1 MVDSVVGLAHYASDP
16 SRSRGRRYP
25 QLPAPTRTEFQRDRD
40 RIVHSSGFRRL
51 VYKTQVF
58 LNHEGDLFRT
68 RLTHSL
74 EVAQLGRSI
83 ARSLRL
89 NEDLV
94 EAIALAHDMGHTP
107 FGHAGQDALN
117 DCMAPYGG
125 FEHNMQSLR
134 VVDHL
139 EERYPL
145 FDGLNLSFET
155 REGILKHCSR
165 QNAVLLEA
173 QEPGYA
179 DGLGGVGRRFLDKSQ
194 PSLEAQL
201 CNLADEI
208 AYNAH
213 DVDDG
218 VRSGLIS
225 MAQLQSVPLFAEFSR
240 EALDVNPFLGE
251 ASHSRRWMYE
261 SIRLM
266 LSSQVYDVIT
276 ATQAG
281 IDAVRP
287 VSVHD
292 VRRAPALVQFSPAMR
307 RQSTELKS
315 FLFHQLYRHPQVT
328 RTMELAKQMVQELF
342 DAYTSNPLEMQA
354 GATRTTL
361 MTGKAVQMDAFP
373 LQRAVSDYIA
383 GMTDRFASREHE
395 RLTGKRLLT

>member
-1 MVDSVVGLAHYASDP
+1 MVNSTGNLAVYASDP
-16 SRSRGRRYP
+16 AQSRGRRFV
-25 QLPAPTRTEFQRDRD
+25 QATAPTRTEFQRDRD

-83 ARSLRL
+83 ARALHL

-117 DCMAPYGG
+117 LCMRPFGG
-125 FEHNMQSLR
+125 FEHNLQSLR

-139 EERYPL
+139 EQRYPE

-165 QNAVLLEA
+165 QNAGLLESV
-173 QEPGYA
+173 EPKFS
-179 DGLGGVGRRFLDKSQ
+179 DGQGGVGQRFLERTQ

-213 DVDDG
+213 DIDDG
-218 VRSGLIS
+218 IRSGLIG
-225 MAQLQSVPLFAEFSR
+225 MKQLQSVPLFAEFCDQ
-240 EALDVNPFLGE
+240 ALAAHPFLAEPGQ
-251 ASHSRRWMYE
+251 SRRLMYE

-266 LSSQVYDVIT
+266 LSRQVFDVIE
-276 ATQAG
+276 ATQSA
-281 IDAVRP
+281 IDDVRP
-287 VSVHD
+287 ASVAG
-292 VRRAPALVQFSPAMR
+292 VRQATALVQFSTGMR
-307 RQSTELKS
+307 QQSTELKT
-315 FLFHQLYRHPQVT
+315 FLFQHLYRHPQVT
-328 RTMELAKQMVQELF
+328 KTMELAKQVVQDLF
-342 DAYTSNPLEMQA
+342 VAYSSEPGEMQPGMA
-354 GATRTTL
+354 GSAIAL
-361 MTGKAVQMDAFP
+361 SSAAQADAFP
-373 LQRAVSDYIA
+373 LQRAVSDYVA

-395 RLTGKRLLT
+395 RLTGKRLLA